1 MRPSRAQEETPVDLE
16 HVLYE
21 QADDAR
27 LVTITVN
34 RPDKLN
40 ALNDAVVADLRAAF
54 EHAKTDPE
62 CDLVILTGAGEK
74 AFVAGADIGE
84 LAVMSVLGGKA
95 KSQGG
100 QAALAAIENLGKPV
114 IAMINGYAFGGGLET
129 ALACHLRTMAE
140 GTKIGVPE
148 VGLGIFPGYGGTQ
161 RLPRVVGRG
170 RALEMILTGDPID
183 AETALRYGLVNRVAP
198 ASELR
203 KVTVDLAK
211 RILSRGSIAVGMAL
225 ESVLRGTETS
235 IQEGLRIEA
244 DLFGLIASTK
254 DMREGLNAFLE
265 KRKPTFTGE

>member
-1 MRPSRAQEETPVDLE
+1 VKLD

-21 QADDAR
+21 KADDAP

-40 ALNDAVVADLRAAF
+40 ALNHAVVADIHAAF
-54 EHAKTDPE
+54 VHAKTDPD
-62 CDLVILTGAGEK
+62 CHLVILTGAGPK

-84 LAVMSVLGGKA
+84 LAVMDVLGA
-95 KSQGG
+95 KKISHAG

-114 IAMINGYAFGGGLET
+114 IGMINGYAFGGGLET

-140 GTKIGVPE
+140 GAQIGLPE
-148 VGLGIFPGYGGTQ
+148 VGLGIFPGFGGTQ

-183 AETALRYGLVNRVAP
+183 AATALDYGLVNRVAP
-198 ASELR
+198 AEELR
-203 KVTVDLAK
+203 AVTEKLAR
-211 RILSRGSIAVGMAL
+211 RILQRGRIAVGIAL
-225 ESVLRGTETS
+225 ESVLRGTEAP
-235 IQEGLRIEA
+235 IEEGLRLEA
-244 DLFGLIASTK
+244 DLFGLVASTR

-265 KRKPTFTGE
+265 KRKPAFTGE